1 MLRPLFILF
10 VGALFSLSVV
20 ANDPFD
26 KTQRGATASNAS
38 LKDITSVTSCHK
50 GTDAIFPSTA
60 FNQIRI
66 VGVLQHQKD
75 WQLLLLAD
83 NQVSLAQQGDFIA
96 AESLKIEH
104 IGKQEIRFLRWD
116 NPQNC
121 ELSTTL
127 NIKF

>member
-10 VGALFSLSVV
+10 VGALFSLPVA

-26 KTQRGATASNAS
+26 KAQRVATSQNTS
-38 LKDITSVTSCHK
+38 ITETTLPALCHK
-50 GTDAIFPSTA
+50 ATDAIFPSIP
-60 FNQIRI
+60 FNQISV
-66 VGVLQHQKD
+66 VGVLQQQKD

-83 NQVSLAQQGDFIA
+83 NQVSLAKQGDFIA
-96 AESLKIEH
+96 TESLKIEH

-121 ELSTTL
+121 ELTTTL